1 MLYEMNSEV
10 LDHATEIFRESRDE
24 DEEPNFPI
32 PEVVEVFKE
41 PSTKQ
46 TLMDLMVSW
55 CRNGRDFIDQNAG
68 CDMWHEDLGNN
79 GSSGN
84 GMMGFLEET
93 DLPRPRDLWCSGSRC
108 GYLQPHKAMED
119 RMGS

>member
-55 CRNGRDFIDQNAG
+55 CRNGRDFIHKNAG
-68 CDMWHEDLGNN
+68 CDM
-79 GSSGN
+79 
-84 GMMGFLEET
+84 
-93 DLPRPRDLWCSGSRC
+93 
-108 GYLQPHKAMED
+108 
-119 RMGS
+119 